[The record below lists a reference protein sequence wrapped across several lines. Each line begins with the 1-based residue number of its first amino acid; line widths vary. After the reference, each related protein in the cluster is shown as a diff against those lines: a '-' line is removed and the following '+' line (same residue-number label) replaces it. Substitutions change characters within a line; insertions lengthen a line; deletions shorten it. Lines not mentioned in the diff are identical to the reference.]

1 MNSEECKK
9 CMNGELRFV
18 EIFDVGESEKWEC
31 EMDDCDAW
39 VIVPITVERHFD
51 HVDWDDA

>member
-1 MNSEECKK
+1 MNSAECKK

-18 EIFDVGESEKWEC
+18 EIFDVGESEKWKC

-39 VIVPITVERHFD
+39 VIVPITLERHFD
-51 HVDWDDA
+51 SVDWGDA